1 MQDAK
6 KYLSFIAHKTRAC
19 PILTTS
25 YSLYNTALH
34 AHTLEFQIRP
44 NRNVWISTKKDKTN
58 PFFYISPKFK
68 RVKPGREVETRPD
81 LIISRYKIHSNY
93 NMKTSCTVD

>member
-19 PILTTS
+19 PIPTTN
-25 YSLYNTALH
+25 YSLNNTAPK
-34 AHTLEFQIRP
+34 AHELEFQIRP

-68 RVKPGREVETRPD
+68 RVKPGREVETKPD
-81 LIISRYKIHSNY
+81 LIL
-93 NMKTSCTVD
+93 